1 MSLEKAQESYQ
12 HFTSSFQSLVLGT
25 AGKDGEPLSSYAPFI
40 EDEQRNF
47 YVYVSE
53 LSKHTQH
60 LRECE
65 RASVLFLQD
74 ESETKQIYARSRLN
88 YTCDIEQIDRESQ
101 AFEDY
106 MVKFADK
113 FGGIIKSLKGMGD
126 FKLFRLKPK
135 DGRFVMGFGSAFEIK
150 GDDLSQLVHLGGGG
164 NPHGHNP
171 HGNPHGHNPHGN
183 PHGHNPHGNPHGHN
197 PHAAVSTPAKDAPR
211 SPGLKGDYEALLAE
225 RGGRMYPRDAAKEL
239 GVSELELVAVLDGVE
254 FWDARPED
262 ILGDLH
268 QLGNV
273 MSMVRSDHA
282 VSEVNQTFPKW
293 EPREGEKNTVSEGAL
308 TLQLD
313 VERLKHILLKV
324 DGKRHSL
331 QFFDASGACLQ
342 KVVVA
347 ARSDLGALA
356 QLRSKYALEKAPE
369 LKVEAGPALEA
380 DHAAVDPK
388 AIQESWASLAGP
400 QQANALFEKFN
411 VKRWQGLEALGQDVA
426 HCLKDL
432 APMTLLKHLADSK
445 LAVRHSLSNGPV
457 SQSFEGRFK
466 NIQDAM
472 GFSNVLDSGFN
483 LHLRSDAVCGVWL
496 LKSEGGEAEQYWIEV
511 YGGDHELISSFSL
524 AESSL
529 GEEELSNAR
538 SQWKAVVEALKA

>member
-106 MVKFADK
+106 MEKFAEK

-164 NPHGHNP
+164 NPHG
-171 HGNPHGHNPHGN
+171 NPHGHNPHGN
-183 PHGHNPHGNPHGHN
+183 PHGHNPHGNPH
-197 PHAAVSTPAKDAPR
+197 ASASTPAKDAPR

-268 QLGNV
+268 QLGTV

-293 EPREGEKNTVSEGAL
+293 QLREGEKNTVSEGAL

-369 LKVEAGPALEA
+369 LKVEAGSALEA
-380 DHAAVDPK
+380 DHAAVDPQ

-400 QQANALFEKFN
+400 QQANVLFETLN
-411 VKRWQGLEALGQDVA
+411 IKRWQALEALGQDVA

-472 GFSNVLDSGFN
+472 GFSNVLDAGFN

-496 LKSEGGEAEQYWIEV
+496 LKSEGGEAEQHWIEV

-529 GEEELSNAR
+529 GEEELFNAR